1 MEAGIQQ
8 ATDQR
13 LAKTLGAMIRS
24 ARRKQGLNL
33 QQLSRLSGIGIATL
47 SHLENGNRDV
57 KLSTIER
64 AFDALQLTLA
74 DSHSI
79 RFDND

>member
-1 MEAGIQQ
+1 MA
-8 ATDQR
+8 DNRR
-13 LAKTLGAMIRS
+13 LAKMLGAMIRK
-24 ARRKQGLNL
+24 ARRAQGLNL

-64 AFDALQLTLA
+64 AFDALHLTLPGGPPDNSGA
-74 DSHSI
+74 DTGHG
-79 RFDND
+79 